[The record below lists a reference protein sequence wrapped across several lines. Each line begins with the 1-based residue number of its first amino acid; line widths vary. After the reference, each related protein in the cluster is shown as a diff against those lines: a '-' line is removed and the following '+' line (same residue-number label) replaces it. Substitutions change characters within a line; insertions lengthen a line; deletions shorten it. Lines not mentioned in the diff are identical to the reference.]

1 MSFAVPAIV
10 LWCWAGAIAAGYSSP
25 ARSEATI
32 STVALP
38 GGVEGIRRALGD
50 RAAMDGTIVG
60 VEIARRFY
68 GGRDARDRDL
78 LLPQLIDWLQT
89 CAHPGPCTDP
99 ALPAVAVPL
108 PGPPE
113 FWRDVV
119 FAGNA
124 ETDTILL
131 SIFADR
137 RAALLYTALLSLD
150 EDTRRWILGQPAMI
164 GRLSEAQIGA
174 LVVAAPYLQVA
185 NGTWRLPGDGN
196 ARPVWMALAGVS
208 SEELSTFIPAFLSAE
223 QGLLAYLAEFAA
235 TLTPQQRA
243 VVCGFD
249 RPVPAD
255 RIHTARRLMNA
266 VRVAFPSWRPD
277 ERPYWRPPTDPA
289 LFVSQLPVDAS
300 GQLRLPAGR
309 KFWDA
314 VFDNAHDRDVSDD
327 RARELWRHA
336 EPLDPVWLISRVL
349 GGPPEAQVTRQEQV
363 LLAARLPGT
372 AGEDAA
378 PSVLIVLRGH
388 ARFPELLRTLDRLG
402 VSDRDLIAAMVGRAA
417 ILTRAAAEPHTRAA
431 IAQWQSALMLLL
443 HTVKRGTSSGEDV
456 VRALG
461 LLSGGDV
468 PAARR
473 GDVLRWIAAWL
484 DYTTAEAD
492 TQEGTIG
499 QALIE
504 RLAAWELTPARP
516 ITWED
521 TEYRLDFAAADR
533 ARLERVR
540 SRAARRWLDSA
551 LAALDLADR
560 LDGLGDTDRLVLT
573 GAELAGR
580 VDAIIAA
587 ARLDSPT
594 TSDDDFGRA
603 AREAASSARR
613 RLSGQG
619 RPSSPRV
626 SDALYD
632 LADALGAAALVET
645 TYATS
650 MGWAENLPLKA
661 DAVMRRHRFATQDA
675 GEHYVDLAW
684 SSPRIV
690 TGADDPWHVR
700 GGVLGLDIAL
710 ARLSARRLSMKPP
723 AGPPKLSEPARQL
736 LMTTAVLLDRRNF
749 TDESQRQLV
758 SLVAGARAR
767 LDRATDPRA
776 VESLAAEAGTSPLR
790 ASLAGW
796 LARTDRAALGR
807 FFSLTEL
814 VRIGLEGRPV
824 PDDLNR
830 WGNRETP
837 LTGRDQCG
845 PFPELFWERYA
856 GRWQDGLI
864 VYAVPDLQLALA
876 LRLAELNLPAVLVP
890 DLMTSATHDFTI
902 SVPARYPD
910 DWHAMIDWAAGI
922 SVHTVERYLDLLT
935 VDGPLRVDGSR
946 VAEH

>member
-1 MSFAVPAIV
+1 MSFAVPGIV

-25 ARSEATI
+25 ARSESTI

-99 ALPAVAVPL
+99 ALPAVPVPL

-124 ETDTILL
+124 ATDTILL

-150 EDTRRWILGQPAMI
+150 EDTRHWILGQPAMM

-174 LVVAAPYLQVA
+174 LVVAAPYLRVS
-185 NGTWRLPGDGN
+185 NGTWRLPGDDN

-208 SEELSTFIPAFLSAE
+208 SAEPSTFIPAFLSAE
-223 QGLLAYLAEFAA
+223 QGLVAYLAEFAA
-235 TLTPQQRA
+235 TLTAEQRA
-243 VVCGFD
+243 IVCGFD
-249 RPVPAD
+249 QPAPAD
-255 RIHTARRLMNA
+255 RIHSARRLLNA
-266 VRVAFPSWRPD
+266 LRVALPSWRPD
-277 ERPYWRPPTDPA
+277 ERPFWRSATDPA
-289 LFVSQLPVDAS
+289 LFMSQLPVDAS
-300 GQLRLPAGR
+300 GRLRLPAGR

-314 VFDNAHDRDVSDD
+314 VLDDEHRDVSSD

-336 EPLDPVWLISRVL
+336 EPLDPAWLIGRVFT
-349 GGPPEAQVTRQEQV
+349 GPTQTQVTRHEQV
-363 LLAARLPGT
+363 LFAARLLGT
-372 AGEDAA
+372 TREDAA
-378 PSVLIVLRGH
+378 PSALAVLRAH
-388 ARFPELLRTLDRLG
+388 ARFPELLRTLDRIG
-402 VSDRDLIAAMVGRAA
+402 VSDIDRIAAVVRRAES
-417 ILTRAAAEPHTRAA
+417 LTRAGGEAHARAVT
-431 IAQWQSALMLLL
+431 AQWQSALMLLL
-443 HTVKRGTSSGEDV
+443 HTVKRGTSSNDDV
-456 VRALG
+456 VRAIG
-461 LLSGGDV
+461 LLSRGDGS
-468 PAARR
+468 AARR
-473 GDVLRWIAAWL
+473 GDVLRWVATWL
-484 DYTTAEAD
+484 DYTSAEAD
-492 TQEGTIG
+492 PQEGTIG
-499 QALIE
+499 QALVE
-504 RLAAWELTPARP
+504 RLAAWDLTPARP

-521 TEYRLDFAAADR
+521 TEYRLDAAAAER

-540 SRAARRWLDSA
+540 SRAARKWLDSA

-560 LDGLGDTDRLVLT
+560 LEDTDRAVLP
-573 GAELAGR
+573 GAELARR
-580 VDAIIAA
+580 VDVIIAA
-587 ARLDSPT
+587 ARLDSPAT
-594 TSDDDFGRA
+594 PEDDFGRA

-645 TYATS
+645 TYAAS

-661 DAVMRRHRFATQDA
+661 EAVMRRHRFATQHA
-675 GEHYVDLAW
+675 GEHYEDLAW

-690 TGADDPWHVR
+690 TGADDPWHVS
-700 GGVLGLDIAL
+700 GGVLGLDVAL
-710 ARLSARRLSMKPP
+710 ARLTVRRMSMKPP
-723 AGPPKLSEPARQL
+723 TGPPKLSDAARQL

-758 SLVAGARAR
+758 SLIAGARAR
-767 LDRATDPRA
+767 LDRATDSPA
-776 VESLAAEAGTSPLR
+776 VESLAAEAGASPLR
-790 ASLAGW
+790 TSLAGW
-796 LARTDRAALGR
+796 LARTDRTALGR
-807 FFSLTEL
+807 FFSLAEL
-814 VRIGLEGRPV
+814 MRIGLEGRPV

-845 PFPELFWERYA
+845 PLPTLFWERYA
-856 GRWQDGLI
+856 GRWQDGLL

-922 SVHTVERYLDLLT
+922 NLYTVERYLSLLT
-935 VDGPLRVDGSR
+935 VDGPLRVDDSR